1 MTRPA
6 WRRLARWRVPL
17 GFLSAGAAFW
27 LAHPTPGSLAAGL
40 AVALPGELLRVWAA
54 GHIVKGREIT
64 TSGPYR
70 FVRHPL
76 YLGSTIL
83 GAGFAIAAYS
93 WPVAALVAAYLGLTL
108 LAAVRTE
115 EATLDDRFDGA
126 YSRYRDGRFD
136 GENRPFAW
144 QRVAGNREHRTVLGF
159 LILASLLAAKTAW

>member
-1 MTRPA
+1 MSAPV

-17 GFLSAGAAFW
+17 GFASAAAAFW
-27 LAHPTPGSLAAGL
+27 LAQPTPRSLAAGL

-70 FVRHPL
+70 FMRHPL
-76 YLGSTIL
+76 YLGSSIL
-83 GAGFAIAAYS
+83 GAGFAIAACS

-115 EATLDDRFDGA
+115 EATLDDRFAGD
-126 YSRYRDGRFD
+126 YSRYREGRFE
-136 GENRPFAW
+136 GPARSFQW
-144 QRVAGNREHRTVLGF
+144 GRVMANREHRTMAGF
-159 LILASLLAAKTAW
+159 LILGCLLAVKAWW